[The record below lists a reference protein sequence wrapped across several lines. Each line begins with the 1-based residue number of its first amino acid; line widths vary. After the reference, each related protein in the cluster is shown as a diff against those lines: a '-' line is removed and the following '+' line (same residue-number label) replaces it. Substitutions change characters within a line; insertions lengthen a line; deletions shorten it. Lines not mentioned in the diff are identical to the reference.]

1 MAYTWP
7 ESKQKSFILFI
18 HKRNAGKP
26 QCGIILPVRMAIT
39 KKTRDT
45 FWLGCAEMSTLVD
58 YW

>member
-1 MAYTWP
+1 MG
-7 ESKQKSFILFI
+7 FILFI
-18 HKRNAGKP
+18 HKGNAGKP

-39 KKTRDT
+39 QKTRDN